1 MKVFVDTA
9 PFIYFFEGNLDFSDD
24 ARSMFLSFIN
34 NDIQMI
40 TSYITDVEM
49 KVMPRRKKQ
58 LKRIICI
65 DNFIDEFNIYKAM
78 LNKKIYDIS
87 LDIRANYQSI
97 KLIDALQLATA
108 IEYNCDYFITNDKEL
123 KKYNSIKV
131 LMLGEYT
138 KCLGGK

>member
-49 KVMPRRKKQ
+49 KVMPKRKKQ

-87 LDIRANYQSI
+87 LE
-97 KLIDALQLATA
+97 DALQLATA